1 MKLFDI
7 KAGEVVIHSDALGLP
22 FFRKLWDDNQDKD
35 LASKYISYIVLKNKY
50 DSPYVKSLPAL
61 EVEGKVKL
69 AIFGDEEYK
78 VPMEVITAEEQYN
91 EIIQGSLTL
100 KLLKSARKKLD
111 TVREYYDNSISDDLD
126 DKKVKDITASIAN
139 LDKSIASLD
148 KLEKAVKS
156 EELETTTARG
166 GAEINYFEQPRTK
179 KL

>member
-22 FFRKLWDDNQDKD
+22 MFRKIWDSYKDKD

-50 DSPYVKSLPAL
+50 DSPYVKSLPTL
-61 EVEGKVKL
+61 EVEPKVKL
-69 AIFGDEEYK
+69 AIFGDEDYK
-78 VPMEVITAEEQYN
+78 IPMDIMVGEEQYN

-111 TVREYYDNSISDDLD
+111 TVREYYDHSISDGLD

-148 KLEKAVKS
+148 KLERAVKA
-156 EELETTTARG
+156 EELEMTTARG
-166 GAEINYFEQPRTK
+166 GAEINYFEQPRAK

>member
-7 KAGEVVIHSDALGLP
+7 KAGDVVIHSDALGLP
-22 FFRKLWDDNQDKD
+22 FFKKLWDNIADKD
-35 LASKYISYIVLKNKY
+35 LVSKYISYIVLKNKF
-50 DSPYVKSLPAL
+50 DSPYVKSLPTL
-61 EVEGKVKL
+61 EVEPKVKL
-69 AIFGDEEYK
+69 AIFGDNEYK
-78 VPMEVITAEEQYN
+78 IPMEVLIAEEAYN

-139 LDKSIASLD
+139 LDKAIASLD
-148 KLEKAVKS
+148 KLERAVKA
-156 EELETTTARG
+156 EELETSIARG
-166 GAEINYFEQPRTK
+166 GAEINYFEQPRAK